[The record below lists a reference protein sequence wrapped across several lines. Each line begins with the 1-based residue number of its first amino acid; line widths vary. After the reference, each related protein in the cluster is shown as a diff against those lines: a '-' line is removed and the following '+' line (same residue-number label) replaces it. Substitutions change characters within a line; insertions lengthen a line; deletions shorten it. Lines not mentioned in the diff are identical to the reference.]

1 MKEKLPIFVNPT
13 FLKFISITLY
23 LPHLFSLTAIYRNL
37 HIAFFIVAVILYVL
51 AEKYIGI
58 LLDIAGLIVSIVFGF
73 ITYLPLTLF
82 ILQIVSIIYPF
93 IVNALFLKSIAKIMA
108 DENENAP
115 IDKDDK

>member
-1 MKEKLPIFVNPT
+1 MKEKLPFFANPS
-13 FLKFISITLY
+13 FLKFISITLW
-23 LPHLFSLTAIYRNL
+23 LPHIFSLAAIYRNL

-51 AEKYIGI
+51 AEKYIGL

-93 IVNALFLKSIAKIMA
+93 IVNALFLKSIAKMAA
-108 DENENAP
+108 DENAY